1 MADGHRDSSTGNLH
15 CLLPK
20 PNHPPS
26 TSDNHLLVAQRR
38 QQSRL
43 ASLRQKAAQSP
54 SFSSRYGRITFRKQ
68 DARTHYSIDAST
80 RQLNKIAGI
89 TRVYMK
95 REKTRKQS
103 LCPSRREA
111 GYRWKELGVRRN
123 PDSGTRSHT
132 IALSTTDRCD
142 RRFKASGRG
151 EISPT

>member
-1 MADGHRDSSTGNLH
+1 VADGHRDSSIGNLH

-54 SFSSRYGRITFRKQ
+54 SFSSRYGRITSASKTP
-68 DARTHYSIDAST
+68 AHTIDGST
-80 RQLNKIAGI
+80 RQLNEIAGI

-103 LCPSRREA
+103 LCPFRREA
-111 GYRWKELGVRRN
+111 GHRWKELGVRRN